1 MTRKFDYS
9 LIKNKLITIT
19 KLLLRPQNHSDAN
32 ELTNT
37 KKNMGIGLKRSR
49 KKRKR
54 NEEPIESIK
63 KMRAL

>member
-19 KLLLRPQNHSDAN
+19 KLLLRAQNHSDAN